1 MPSRYYLSNK
11 LKTMYIS
18 YCAIII
24 FVFINFLSIENT
36 FAQTDSFS
44 KKVTETKISVP
55 TNTVVHPQ
63 TPHAPYPYDT
73 VEVAYDNA
81 DKTVHLA
88 GTFSYPKK
96 GESFTTIV
104 MITGSGQQDRDE
116 TILGHKPFA
125 VIADYLTRAG
135 YAVLRVDDRG
145 KGKSK
150 GDLNKA
156 TSFDFAND
164 VMTSVQYISNYK
176 QVNKNK
182 IGLIGHSE
190 GGFIA
195 PIIYTK
201 YPGISF
207 IVSLAGTGVPG
218 ADILFKQQTLPVKG
232 LVSDEAYKAY
242 ENLTSGTLKLIQENY
257 TLTDTLVLAK
267 IKSIFTQ
274 WKKDLPDSILKPL
287 NAKDATPEQYC
298 FQVMIELRPWFRYF
312 IATNPDDFWSKVKC
326 PVLVL
331 NGEKDIQVY
340 PEQNPPAIAAS
351 LNKANNKNY
360 EVKIFPGLNHLFQH
374 CTKCT
379 VSEYGSLDET
389 FSPEVLAY
397 IKDWLEKKVK

>member
-1 MPSRYYLSNK
+1 
-11 LKTMYIS
+11 MYNAS
-18 YCAIII
+18 KSFII
-24 FVFINFLSIENT
+24 FILITVLCIEKTVAQNDSTAKKANDINGAASTTI
-36 FAQTDSFS
+36 
-44 KKVTETKISVP
+44 I
-55 TNTVVHPQ
+55 HPQ

-73 VEVAYDNA
+73 IEVEYDNA

-88 GTFSYPKK
+88 GTLSFPKK
-96 GESFTTIV
+96 GDSFTTIV

-135 YAVLRVDDRG
+135 FAVLRVDDRS

-156 TSFDFAND
+156 TSLDFAND
-164 VMTSVQYISNYK
+164 VITSVQYISTFK

-182 IGLIGHSE
+182 IGLMGHSE

-195 PIIYTK
+195 PIVYTK
-201 YPGISF
+201 YPVIAF

-232 LVSDEAYKAY
+232 LVSDAAYSAY
-242 ENLTSGTLKLIQENY
+242 GNLASGTLKLIQENT
-257 TLTDTLVLAK
+257 TLSDTLVLAK
-267 IKSIFTQ
+267 IKNLYAD
-274 WKKDLPDSILKPL
+274 WKKNLPDSILNPL
-287 NAKDATPEQYC
+287 NAKDVTPEQYC
-298 FQVMIELRPWFRYF
+298 FQIMTELRPWFRYF

-326 PVLVL
+326 PVLIL

-351 LNKANNKNY
+351 LNKAGNKNY
-360 EVKIFPGLNHLFQH
+360 NVKIFPGLNHLFQH
-374 CTKCT
+374 CIKCT
-379 VSEYGSLDET
+379 FQEYSSLEET

>member
-1 MPSRYYLSNK
+1 MIVSSK
-11 LKTMYIS
+11 SIFAF
-18 YCAIII
+18 AILACVCIDNI
-24 FVFINFLSIENT
+24 
-36 FAQTDSFS
+36 FAQNDTST
-44 KKVTETKISVP
+44 KKASQIQSSGVSNQVI
-55 TNTVVHPQ
+55 HPQ
-63 TPHAPYPYDT
+63 TPHTPYPYDT
-73 VEVAYDNA
+73 IEVEYDNS

-88 GTFSYPKK
+88 GTLSYPKK
-96 GESFTTIV
+96 GDSFTTIV
-104 MITGSGQQDRDE
+104 MITGSGQQDRNE

-135 YAVLRVDDRG
+135 FAVLRVDDRG

-156 TSFDFAND
+156 TSLDFAND
-164 VMTSVQYISNYK
+164 VITSVQYISTFK

-182 IGLIGHSE
+182 IGLMGHSE

-195 PIIYTK
+195 PIVYTK
-201 YPGISF
+201 YPGIAF

-242 ENLTSGTLKLIQENY
+242 ENLTSGTLKLIQYNN
-257 TLTDTLVLAK
+257 TLSDTLVLAK
-267 IKSIFTQ
+267 IRNLFAD
-274 WKKDLPDSILKPL
+274 WKKNLPDTILKPL
-287 NAKDATPEQYC
+287 NAKDATPEQYG
-298 FQVMIELRPWFRYF
+298 FQVMTELRPWFRYF

-351 LNKANNKNY
+351 LNGIPKFSVRN
-360 EVKIFPGLNHLFQH
+360 IHL
-374 CTKCT
+374 
-379 VSEYGSLDET
+379 
-389 FSPEVLAY
+389 
-397 IKDWLEKKVK
+397 